1 MNVASIIKYFCRQ
14 CLKLIFGERKEIC
27 LEQDMVLHERTFTAE
42 GEPRNSQCS
51 HVKEKDD
58 RGRKKGFIN

>member
-27 LEQDMVLHERTFTAE
+27 LEQDMVLHEH
-42 GEPRNSQCS
+42 C
-51 HVKEKDD
+51 
-58 RGRKKGFIN
+58 RGGLSLQRGNLGIVSAHM